1 MLFRQ
6 IVFYA
11 LLVGVL
17 SGLAL
22 TVVQTWQVVPIITG
36 AEEYEGAAAEEA
48 VIPALA
54 EANHHAAEA
63 EEWAPAD
70 GFERTAYTALS
81 NVLTAMGFA
90 LVLMAAMLASLS
102 LKGKEQYLGKAW
114 YGLAWGLGGYL
125 VFWLAP
131 AIGLPPEIPLQA
143 AAELEVRQ
151 LWWALAVAC
160 TAVGLGGLVFA
171 PSPWRWGAPLLL
183 IIPHLV
189 GAPHP
194 AGPMFAEQPP
204 AAAAALEQLAQ
215 DFIGATAI
223 ANGVLWLVMG
233 LTSAW
238 AVRRM
243 VKSLRAAESNT
254 AKVEAPSV

>member
-11 LLVGVL
+11 LLVGIL
-17 SGLAL
+17 SGLVL
-22 TVVQTWQVVPIITG
+22 TAVQTWQVVPIITG
-36 AEEYEGAAAEEA
+36 AEEYEGAASEES

-54 EANHHAAEA
+54 EANHHAGEEEA
-63 EEWAPAD
+63 WAPAD
-70 GFERTAYTALS
+70 GFERMAYTALS

-90 LVLMAAMLASLS
+90 LLLMAAMLASLN
-102 LKGKEQYLGKAW
+102 LKGTDKYLRKAW
-114 YGLAWGLGGYL
+114 YGLAWGLAGYL

-143 AAELEVRQ
+143 AAELEARQ
-151 LWWALAVAC
+151 LWWVLAVAC
-160 TAVGLGGLVFA
+160 TAAGLGGLVFA
-171 PSPWRWGAPLLL
+171 PSPWRWAAPLLL
-183 IIPHLV
+183 VVPHLV

-194 AGPMFAEQPP
+194 QGPMFAEQPP

-215 DFIGATAI
+215 QFIGASAI
-223 ANGVLWLVMG
+223 ANGMLWLVMG
-233 LTSAW
+233 IASAW

-243 VKSLRAAESNT
+243 VKSLQAAGSNT